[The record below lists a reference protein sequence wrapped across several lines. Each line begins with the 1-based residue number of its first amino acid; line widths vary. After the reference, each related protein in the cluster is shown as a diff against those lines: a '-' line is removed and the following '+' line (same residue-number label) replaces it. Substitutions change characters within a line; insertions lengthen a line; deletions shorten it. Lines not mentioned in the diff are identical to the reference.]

1 MRKTLVDHEMR
12 LVCPV
17 RQPTESRPVRL
28 QKKASGSAGCRLAYT
43 ASRRPVQVEARSGL
57 AGLLSCSGY
66 GGRFQED
73 K

>member
-28 QKKASGSAGCRLAYT
+28 QKK
-43 ASRRPVQVEARSGL
+43 PVGL
-57 AGLLSCSGY
+57 RAV
-66 GGRFQED
+66 D
-73 K
+73 